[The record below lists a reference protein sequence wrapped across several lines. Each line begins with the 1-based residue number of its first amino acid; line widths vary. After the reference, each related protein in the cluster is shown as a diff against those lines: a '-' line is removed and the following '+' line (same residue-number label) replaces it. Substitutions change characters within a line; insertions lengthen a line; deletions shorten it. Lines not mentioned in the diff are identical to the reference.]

1 MGLDLPQHIES
12 RHVRQGQIQQQ
23 HVALCGTQQI
33 QGLATRLGLAAQ
45 AKSDWLSMICFSP
58 IRTS

>member
-23 HVALCGTQQI
+23 NVALCGTQQI
-33 QGLATRLGLAAQ
+33 QGLATRLGLARPGEVGLAF
-45 AKSDWLSMICFSP
+45 MICFSP